1 MMTLDL
7 SPRDRR
13 TLIVGALV
21 LLPLLLGGK
30 ALPAALEWQQRQM
43 ADAALMVR
51 KVVELRAS
59 RRSLPALR
67 DTLIARRAR
76 LASVDSLLVTGISPA
91 SAAAELASLVESLA
105 DSARIKIGYLQLK
118 ADSGSKGPIT
128 AISVRLNGLAD
139 VGGLAALLRAVEGNN
154 RPMIVRELS
163 VVPADPAGSDTRP
176 EVLRVDLL
184 VEGLARVVAE
194 GRR

>member
-1 MMTLDL
+1 M
-7 SPRDRR
+7 
-13 TLIVGALV
+13 
-21 LLPLLLGGK
+21 LPL
-30 ALPAALEWQQRQM
+30 
-43 ADAALMVR
+43 
-51 KVVELRAS
+51 
-59 RRSLPALR
+59 
-67 DTLIARRAR
+67 
-76 LASVDSLLVTGISPA
+76 TGSSPA

-118 ADSGSKGPIT
+118 ADSGSKAPIT

>member
-1 MMTLDL
+1 MTLDL

-21 LLPLLLGGK
+21 LLPLFLGGK
-30 ALPAALEWQQRQM
+30 ALPVALEWQHRQTT
-43 ADAALMVR
+43 DAATMVR

-59 RRSLPALR
+59 LRSLPTLR
-67 DTLIARRAR
+67 DTLIARRER
-76 LASVDSLLVTGISPA
+76 VTRVDSLLLMSGSLA

-105 DSARIKIGYLQLK
+105 DSSRIKIGYLQLK
-118 ADSGSKGPIT
+118 VDTGSRVPIA
-128 AISVRLNGLAD
+128 AIGVRLNGMSD
-139 VGGLAALLRAVEGNN
+139 VGGLASFVRAVEEGV
-154 RPMIVRELS
+154 RPLIVRELS
-163 VVPADPAGSDTRP
+163 VVPADPAGSDAKP